1 MTPDSGNP
9 LPAEDAIGAALDHW
23 LGKSKGGYDFWKIAR
38 LMSSVDTARYFE
50 THMLATPLYRSRA
63 HFHGAVFPMR
73 TIPGLVL
80 EFGVAGGRSI
90 NRLAKL
96 FPQETVYGF
105 DSFEGLPEAW
115 RPDYQKSHFAQA
127 LPAVRDNVQLVV
139 GWFNETLPGFL
150 DKHPGDVSLLH
161 VDCDLYSSTKT
172 IFKLL
177 APRIKPGTL
186 IVFDEYFNYP
196 GWREHEHK
204 AFIEFL
210 EETGL
215 KHRYLGAVRCNKQVA
230 AVIE

>member
-1 MTPDSGNP
+1 MKADQTSPTTSKE
-9 LPAEDAIGAALDHW
+9 AMAAALDHW
-23 LGKSKGGYDFWKIAR
+23 LGKSKGGYDFWKVAK
-38 LMSSVDTARYFE
+38 LMSSMDTASYFE
-50 THMLATPLYRSRA
+50 RNMLTTPLYGSRA
-63 HFHGAVFPMR
+63 KFHEATFPMR

-204 AFIEFL
+204 AFMEFL